1 MFHVKHFVENQG
13 TITWWKSLNCRE
25 IMVYLSISRKVKY
38 YTKTDIICEYDL
50 AESGQKWFGER
61 TINDEK

>member
-1 MFHVKHFVENQG
+1 
-13 TITWWKSLNCRE
+13 
-25 IMVYLSISRKVKY
+25 MVYLSISRKVKY

>member
-13 TITWWKSLNCRE
+13 TITWCKSLNCEE